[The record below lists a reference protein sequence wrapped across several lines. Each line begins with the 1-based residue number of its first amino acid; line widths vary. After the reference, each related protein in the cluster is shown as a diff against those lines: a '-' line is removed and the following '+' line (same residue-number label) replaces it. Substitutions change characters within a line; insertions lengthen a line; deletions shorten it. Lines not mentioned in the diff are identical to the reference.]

1 MARAGPAWPG
11 GRAAVSSH
19 GEGDSRARREARRIP
34 GGAAHARG
42 KTATALP
49 ALLGRMLRLLP
60 ARRRHLHSRL
70 ERSPPSGQ
78 RAGAADPPVVEPR
91 VLGRVREALMSG
103 SPWTVEWFGT
113 TTFRARRPGLELF
126 FDGYLDRLPG
136 LDPVGLSVAEV
147 DRADFVFVSHA
158 HFDHLYGVAPIAR
171 ATGAT
176 VVASPESARVLRRDG
191 VPDEQLLMVTGGETV
206 RCGPAASV
214 RVLPAQ
220 HSCLFAAADADS
232 AVECLGDLGVSAQD
246 RWLQVR
252 STLSGAF
259 PWAPAPVAEAMQSML
274 DHSSMH
280 DGGQLA
286 FVLQTEDGSALF
298 SGSSGYWPGIFA
310 GLRPDVAFLALAG
323 RPNVSGEPYQGSSA
337 RFMLEQVETLG
348 PGRVCFCHHDP
359 LIPGAPGTDVAE
371 AAALLESRKAG
382 SYFELGYAT
391 AVPLFR

>member
-1 MARAGPAWPG
+1 M
-11 GRAAVSSH
+11 
-19 GEGDSRARREARRIP
+19 SR
-34 GGAAHARG
+34 
-42 KTATALP
+42 
-49 ALLGRMLRLLP
+49 
-60 ARRRHLHSRL
+60 
-70 ERSPPSGQ
+70 
-78 RAGAADPPVVEPR
+78 
-91 VLGRVREALMSG
+91 

-113 TTFRARRPGLELF
+113 TTFRARRPGLDVF

-176 VVASPESARVLRRDG
+176 VVASPESARILRRDG

-206 RCGPAASV
+206 RLGPAASV

-220 HSCLFAAADADS
+220 HSCLFAAADSDS
-232 AVECLGDLGVSAQD
+232 AVECLGDLGISAQD

-252 STLSGAF
+252 STLSGGF
-259 PWAPAPVAEAMQSML
+259 PWAPAPVAEAIQSML

-310 GLRPDVAFLALAG
+310 GLRPDAAFLALAG
-323 RPNVSGEPYQGSSA
+323 RPNLSGEPYQGSSA
-337 RFMLEQVETLG
+337 RFMLEQVETLS

-359 LIPGAPGTDVAE
+359 LIPGTPGTDVAE
-371 AAALLESRKAG
+371 AAALLESRKPG
-382 SYFELGYAT
+382 SYFELRYGA
-391 AVPLFR
+391 AVPLFP

>member
-1 MARAGPAWPG
+1 M
-11 GRAAVSSH
+11 
-19 GEGDSRARREARRIP
+19 SR
-34 GGAAHARG
+34 
-42 KTATALP
+42 
-49 ALLGRMLRLLP
+49 
-60 ARRRHLHSRL
+60 
-70 ERSPPSGQ
+70 
-78 RAGAADPPVVEPR
+78 
-91 VLGRVREALMSG
+91 

-113 TTFRARRPGLELF
+113 TTFRARRPGLDVF

-176 VVASPESARVLRRDG
+176 VVASPESARILRRDG

-206 RCGPAASV
+206 RLGPAASV

-220 HSCLFAAADADS
+220 HSCLFAAADSDS
-232 AVECLGDLGVSAQD
+232 AVECLGDLGISAQD

-252 STLSGAF
+252 STLSGGF
-259 PWAPAPVAEAMQSML
+259 PWAPAPVAEAIQSML

-310 GLRPDVAFLALAG
+310 GCDRTPRSWPWPAGPTCPASPTRGHRPASCSSRW
-323 RPNVSGEPYQGSSA
+323 RP
-337 RFMLEQVETLG
+337 
-348 PGRVCFCHHDP
+348 
-359 LIPGAPGTDVAE
+359 
-371 AAALLESRKAG
+371 
-382 SYFELGYAT
+382 
-391 AVPLFR
+391 